1 MNPNPFSKPF
11 ATAAGI
17 STNASVP
24 SPVPSPTVAPS
35 TDYCYLRQLV
45 FEQSQ
50 NVLDPSRDYL
60 FETRL
65 AKLLRNQGLTQV
77 AELIQLLRFKRD
89 PALER
94 SIAEAMTINETS
106 FFRDSR
112 PFELLRTELLPAI
125 IEARRN
131 TRTLRI
137 WSAACSTGQEAYSTG
152 MLLLEHFP
160 QLVNWNVKIEGTDI
174 SSEVVQRCQA
184 GTYQRIEMNRG
195 LPARNIVRFFDH
207 HGEDHQGEYW
217 SVKPELRKLCNFR
230 VANLCGDQLP
240 FASPTSVSTGR
251 FDLIFLRN
259 VMLYFSQET
268 RKKLLLNVHRLLAP
282 DGILF
287 LGSSEQPADPSLW
300 TSQLAGGTCYFRPRQ
315 PS

>member
-1 MNPNPFSKPF
+1 MNANPFAKPF
-11 ATAAGI
+11 ATAGVSAF
-17 STNASVP
+17 P
-24 SPVPSPTVAPS
+24 SAPAPAA
-35 TDYCYLRQLV
+35 DYSYLRQLV
-45 FEQSQ
+45 FEVSQ

-65 AKLLRNQGLTQV
+65 AKLLRNQGMTHV
-77 AELIQLLRFKRD
+77 EELIQLLRLKRD
-89 PALER
+89 PTLER
-94 SIAEAMTINETS
+94 SVAEAMTINETS

-125 IEARRN
+125 LEARRN

-160 QLVNWNVKIEGTDI
+160 QLANWNVKIEGTDI
-174 SSEVVQRCQA
+174 SSEVVHRCQS
-184 GTYQRIEMNRG
+184 GTYHRIEMNRG

-207 HGEDHQGEYW
+207 HGEDW
-217 SVKPELRKLCNFR
+217 TVKPELKKLCNFR
-230 VANLCGDQLP
+230 IANLCGNQLP
-240 FASPTSVSTGR
+240 FTEK

-259 VMLYFSQET
+259 VMLYFSQES
-268 RKKLLLNVHRLLAP
+268 RKKLLANVHRLLAP

-287 LGSSEQPADPSLW
+287 LGSSEQPADPTIW

>member
-1 MNPNPFSKPF
+1 MNSNPFAKPF
-11 ATAAGI
+11 AVASATPLAPMPSAA
-17 STNASVP
+17 AS
-24 SPVPSPTVAPS
+24 SSA
-35 TDYCYLRQLV
+35 DYAYLRNLV

-65 AKLLRNQGLTQV
+65 AKLLRNQGMTHIE
-77 AELIQLLRFKRD
+77 ELVQHLRLKRD
-89 PALER
+89 SNLER

-112 PFELLRTELLPAI
+112 PFELLRTELLSVL
-125 IEARRN
+125 IENRRN

-160 QLVNWNVKIEGTDI
+160 QLANWNVKIEGTDI
-174 SSEVVQRCQA
+174 SSEVVHRCQS
-184 GTYQRIEMNRG
+184 GSYHRIEMNRG

-207 HGEDHQGEYW
+207 YGEDW
-217 SVKPELRKLCNFR
+217 TVKPELKRLCNFR
-230 VANLCGDQLP
+230 VANLCGNQLP
-240 FASPTSVSTGR
+240 FTEK

-259 VMLYFSQET
+259 VMLYFSQES
-268 RKKLLLNVHRLLAP
+268 RKKLLANVHRLLAP
-282 DGILF
+282 DGLLF
-287 LGSSEQPADPSLW
+287 LGSSEQPADPSIW
-300 TSQLAGGTCYFRPRQ
+300 TPTLAGGTCYFRPRQ